1 MIESNRKQCWD
12 ITAIHSMNS
21 EICVRHPSKAYIKY
35 CEACQVPVCDLCPEH
50 RSNKF
55 VSFSFRQD
63 KHKLIDIQEAN
74 K

>member
-1 MIESNRKQCWD
+1 
-12 ITAIHSMNS
+12 MNS